1 MGIVVIL
8 LFGLLALVAA
18 AFVAW
23 PAWRVEGGGTAARL
37 ALTAAVALF
46 VLAIG
51 GGLYLIQGAPQLAE
65 RSLTKIEDRDYAG
78 LIAMLSQ
85 DMRKRPNDVTGWI
98 MLGRGYSK
106 LRDPND
112 AAKAYARSIAIA
124 GANAPA
130 GLYALYGEALTDA
143 SGGEV
148 TTDAAAAFEKAIAL
162 DPHDVAARYY
172 LGLLHAQRRET
183 DQALAIWRSLLLDAP
198 KDAPWRADVRD
209 RIAMLSAGNGV
220 KPNIEAMV
228 SGLDA
233 KLKANPNDPQ
243 GWQMLIRAYVVLG
256 RTDKA
261 KTALEDARAV
271 LAKDADA
278 IKAIDAEARSLK
290 LE

>member
-172 LGLLHAQRRET
+172 LGLLHAQRRAEGCAVAGRCARPHC
-183 DQALAIWRSLLLDAP
+183 DAERRQRREAEHRSDGVGAGCE
-198 KDAPWRADVRD
+198 AEGESER
-209 RIAMLSAGNGV
+209 SAG
-220 KPNIEAMV
+220 
-228 SGLDA
+228 
-233 KLKANPNDPQ
+233 
-243 GWQMLIRAYVVLG
+243 
-256 RTDKA
+256 
-261 KTALEDARAV
+261 
-271 LAKDADA
+271 LADADPGLCRA
-278 IKAIDAEARSLK
+278 GPHRQGEDRAGGCARGAGERCRRDQGDRRGSEVAEARVAA
-290 LE
+290 EI